1 MAPNLISLTQL
12 LAGQNEGDIIGREIL
27 ATQSPLLGSVKGP
40 PPPPPP
46 LGQDSR
52 PLVLPLA
59 AAAAGRFLCPNS
71 TTEGF
76 PSPSSCCNLLGV
88 ACRQIPMESF
98 KQENGADGL
107 GRGQSFPSQPLLT
120 PGPVGQTGQAGR
132 LAGRPAG
139 SAQHRL
145 GLCFCIH
152 LQFAQFING
161 PSLIQR
167 MINSSQLHPG
177 AHHGPCSGTCCFTML
192 QSSVSHSEA
201 TQPA

>member
-132 LAGRPAG
+132 PAGRQRPAPPG
-139 SAQHRL
+139 PVLLHPLAVRPVHKRSFSNTEDDKLLTVAPW
-145 GLCFCIH
+145 
-152 LQFAQFING
+152 G
-161 PSLIQR
+161 PSWPMFRHLLLHYAAIQ
-167 MINSSQLHPG
+167 
-177 AHHGPCSGTCCFTML
+177 C
-192 QSSVSHSEA
+192 
-201 TQPA
+201 QPL